1 MRVICILV
9 LLFTVGCSDS
19 YTPQPITHKTD
30 ALVTSDWLE
39 ANLTRPDIVVL
50 SLGSTLESYRQAHIA
65 TARFIDWTQD
75 ISDQSKP
82 ALFNVLTPDA
92 FELLMQ
98 RLGIDV
104 DSTIVLY
111 DNMTSRLSTRMFWM
125 LRYYGHK
132 KIHILD
138 GGRDAWSRSGRE
150 FVSTKSS
157 IIPSKYKI
165 TTINNAFITNK
176 SYIESR
182 LTDKNFTLVDGRPRD
197 QYTGEVIGRTFHNSI
212 AHKYPGH
219 IYGAQS
225 VPWQDNFNED
235 GTFKSAL
242 ELQEI
247 YGIHGVDNSKT
258 IVTYCNEGLH
268 AAPPWFVLKEILG
281 YSDVRLYDASMA
293 EWANISDV
301 NLVLGEHCM

>member
-1 MRVICILV
+1 M
-9 LLFTVGCSDS
+9 
-19 YTPQPITHKTD
+19 
-30 ALVTSDWLE
+30 TSDWLE
-39 ANLTRPDIVVL
+39 ANLTRSDIVVL

-125 LRYYGHK
+125 LRYYSHK